1 MRLHLNLTYTNSNK
15 AHTNCINC
23 TTYSHQ
29 NCYRQN
35 QSLQQWTPQFQM
47 TKQTSLSL
55 SYQPLPFQ
63 NALIHVVVRKLTTIQ
78 CRCESSLKMIRHCH
92 QIVSIHCL
100 QCDAIQAPHQP
111 WPPVKLGTKRRFH
124 QMSACIH
131 RKRANLTTCIQCN
144 CLFSNEQNRRSVIK
158 RLDDAYT
165 FLSRIYFIVMNGA
178 VHDELNTRKLTIIH
192 DVRRNLM
199 RNVVIN
205 VIKKWKDQKL

>member
-1 MRLHLNLTYTNSNK
+1 
-15 AHTNCINC
+15 
-23 TTYSHQ
+23 
-29 NCYRQN
+29 
-35 QSLQQWTPQFQM
+35 
-47 TKQTSLSL
+47 
-55 SYQPLPFQ
+55 
-63 NALIHVVVRKLTTIQ
+63 
-78 CRCESSLKMIRHCH
+78 
-92 QIVSIHCL
+92 
-100 QCDAIQAPHQP
+100 
-111 WPPVKLGTKRRFH
+111 
-124 QMSACIH
+124 MSACIH

-205 VIKKWKDQKL
+205 VIKKMKRPKAITFRILKMKLEKENSTVNLNQFNSEPKKMKFQISQYSR